1 MTILITGATGAIGA
15 SLVRR
20 LSTAGHAVRAGSRN
34 PEQAGLRDVEVVKL
48 DLTAPDTF
56 YDALKDVERI
66 FLYAEPAAIGQ
77 FTESAER
84 AGVRHIV
91 LLSSDSVE
99 LTDAASNA
107 LAQHHALV
115 EKSLVG
121 TGFGTTVLRPGTF
134 ASMTLGWSRF
144 IRSGTPVQQ
153 AFWDARPDIIH
164 PEDIADVAE
173 RALVTNELDGS
184 IIPLGGP
191 ELLTFREQLSVLGH
205 LLGRELEYREPSREQ
220 AAAQLADHAPAPLID
235 AILDYWAHLPFDGK
249 KATRSAE
256 RITGRPAR
264 TYRQWATE
272 HLDSFR

>member
-20 LSTAGHAVRAGSRN
+20 LSTAGHPVRAGSRN

-56 YDALKDVERI
+56 DDALKDVDRI

-91 LLSSDSVE
+91 LLSSDSVQ
-99 LTDAASNA
+99 LADTASNA
-107 LAQHHALV
+107 LAQHHAIV
-115 EKSLVG
+115 EKSLAG

-134 ASMTLGWSRF
+134 ASMTLGWGRF
-144 IRSGTPVQQ
+144 IRSGVPVQQ

-173 RALVTNELDGS
+173 LALVTNELDGS

-191 ELLTFREQLSVLGH
+191 ELLTFREQLGVLGH
-205 LLGRELEYREPSREQ
+205 LLGRDLEFREPSPEQ
-220 AAAQLADHAPAPLID
+220 AAAQLADHVPAPLIH
-235 AILDYWAHLPFDGK
+235 AILDYWAHLPFDDDQ
-249 KATRSAE
+249 ATRSAE